1 MDKKIRKS
9 SLSRSMKF
17 LLHPSILAAFLTCSL
32 AQPAHAE
39 IYWFTDENGVTH
51 FSNVPADGRYVPFA
65 GPGSATGKKTLTR
78 PAGRQFDAPLNAQYR
93 TEIDAVARVYALESA
108 LIHAVVSAES
118 AYNPAAISKKGAAGL
133 MQLMPKTA
141 RRYGVTDRF
150 DPVQNLHGGARYL
163 SDLLRM
169 FDGNLSLAL
178 AGYNAGEN
186 SVVKHGYRIP
196 PFAET
201 RTYVPKVLDLY
212 RKYQSSMKLP
222 QTRRGT

>member
-1 MDKKIRKS
+1 
-9 SLSRSMKF
+9 MKF
-17 LLHPSILAAFLTCSL
+17 LLHPSILAAFLICCL
-32 AQPAHAE
+32 ARPAHAE

-51 FSNVPADGRYVPFA
+51 FSNVPADSRYVPFT
-65 GPGSATGKKTLTR
+65 GSGSATGKKTLTR
-78 PAGRQFDAPLNAQYR
+78 PDGRRFDAPLSAQLSAQYR
-93 TEIDAVARVYALESA
+93 AEIDTVARIYALESA

-118 AYNPAAISKKGAAGL
+118 AYNPTAVSKKGAAGL

-212 RKYQSSMKLP
+212 RKYQSGMKLP